1 MTRKFIATVG
11 EKTVEKGTMEEAVN
25 WSLAE
30 VRTQMMTGV
39 QIHEFTLVEH
49 REFGWTVNYPLAET
63 PNP

>member
-30 VRTQMMTGV
+30 VRAQMIGGTQ
-39 QIHEFTLVEH
+39 INEFMLIEH
-49 REFGWTVNYPLAET
+49 REFRWTVNYPLAET